1 MKTSMCP
8 PHASPTENATSSAT
22 PKAATLGWP
31 DFNTFCAS
39 SNTAP
44 SMQPFDTEPAIL
56 PDLVTTIFEPRGR
69 GLEPQVSTTVASA
82 TCSPASVQAFSSVR
96 TSRIS
101 PLPSRRAPVQ
111 TRQHSAQVVKRLHV
125 VCGQEVIAVRKRRH
139 HATRERLVALGA
151 EQRIEPDEPV
161 RRAPE
166 VYELGG
172 QLSGVAAI
180 PTIADD
186 DHHGPV
192 TEHASRPAAIEIRKR
207 VADASAPAEVMHSFA
222 HGGEGAIEVA
232 MAQQPGD
239 AREASREHEGFE
251 ILAARYGVRKDHE
264 QARVALHRAAH
275 VTDQDERPPA
285 QPRPAP
291 EQPHE
296 LAAGTNCVPGG
307 SPQVDRARPRR
318 TQASRAAFG
327 HTPGRLLEQAPDLL
341 GLLPGHRIE
350 VLLAQKL
357 LGAVSAR

>member
-1 MKTSMCP
+1 MP
-8 PHASPTENATSSAT
+8 GRRRRRT
-22 PKAATLGWP
+22 PRAWARP
-31 DFNTFCAS
+31 
-39 SNTAP
+39 
-44 SMQPFDTEPAIL
+44 
-56 PDLVTTIFEPRGR
+56 
-69 GLEPQVSTTVASA
+69 
-82 TCSPASVQAFSSVR
+82 
-96 TSRIS
+96 TSRPSELPRTPPPRCIRSTPS
-101 PLPSRRAPVQ
+101 PPSCRTWQPPSSSRAPVE
-111 TRQHSAQVVKRLHV
+111 TRQHSPEIVQRLHV
-125 VCGQEVIAVRKRRH
+125 MSREEVIAVRKRGH
-139 HATRERLVALGA
+139 HASRERLVTLGA
-151 EQRIEPDEPV
+151 QQRIEPDEPV

-172 QLSGVAAI
+172 QLTWVAAI
-180 PTIADD
+180 PAVADD
-186 DHHGPV
+186 DHHRPV

-296 LAAGTNCVPGG
+296 LAA
-307 SPQVDRARPRR
+307 
-318 TQASRAAFG
+318 
-327 HTPGRLLEQAPDLL
+327 
-341 GLLPGHRIE
+341 
-350 VLLAQKL
+350 
-357 LGAVSAR
+357 

>member
-1 MKTSMCP
+1 MNMSPSRRASSVPGGVPDSSTASPVARFVRKVAGRFSCMSPIRRKCSGPNAWMKTSMCP
-8 PHASPTENATSSAT
+8 PQARPTEKARSSAT
-22 PKAATLGWP
+22 PKAA
-31 DFNTFCAS
+31 S
-39 SNTAP
+39 
-44 SMQPFDTEPAIL
+44 L

-180 PTIADD
+180 PTITDD
-186 DHHGPV
+186 DHDRPV
-192 TEHASRPAAIEIRKR
+192 TEHASRPAAIEIPKR
-207 VADASAPAEVMHSFA
+207 VADSSAPAEVVHSFA

-239 AREASREHEGFE
+239 ASEASREHERFE
-251 ILAARYGVRKDHE
+251 ILAARYCVRKDHE
-264 QARVALHRAAH
+264 
-275 VTDQDERPPA
+275 E
-285 QPRPAP
+285 
-291 EQPHE
+291 
-296 LAAGTNCVPGG
+296 
-307 SPQVDRARPRR
+307 S
-318 TQASRAAFG
+318 
-327 HTPGRLLEQAPDLL
+327 
-341 GLLPGHRIE
+341 
-350 VLLAQKL
+350 
-357 LGAVSAR
+357 